1 MKKFLLI
8 ISLIFSLLISGVN
21 LQIASAEEIDV
32 NENNEC
38 MKVNDA
44 TIRIVNK
51 YGVLIG
57 NGFVYKIDDEYAYI
71 ITSDKVNFTDTDN
84 SVIYN
89 NGTVQKASF
98 IGKDNYNGIMI
109 LKAKKE
115 NNIKNICLS
124 NSYLFMPGQMNFLYG
139 YRDNYNAY
147 VERTFYNKQGVLFY
161 KKDYINIYKS
171 IIQSRYEDYKEGMA
185 VADEFGNLVGMVSGN
200 TTKLNE
206 NSFIVEVNKL
216 TKIADSI
223 VKSRI
228 YEVNYIKYNLEDYVN
243 LDSYSL
249 NSYKVNKD
257 ANYGVV
263 ITTFKPLNY
272 IFGGLNQGMVI
283 QMVNSVV
290 VKNIYD
296 LDNQLSRYKKG
307 DTVCLGVVK
316 RNGKVAY
323 YYAKV

>member
-21 LQIASAEEIDV
+21 LQIANAEEISKNEDNECIKV
-32 NENNEC
+32 NEAI
-38 MKVNDA
+38 V
-44 TIRIVNK
+44 RIVNK

-57 NGFVYKIDDEYAYI
+57 NGFVYKVDDEYAYI
-71 ITSDKVNFTDTDN
+71 ITSDKVNFTDIDN
-84 SVIYN
+84 TIMYN
-89 NGTVQKASF
+89 NGAVQKVNS

-109 LKAKKE
+109 LKALKE

-124 NSYLFMPGQMNFLYG
+124 NSYLFMPGQVNFLYG
-139 YRDNYNAY
+139 YSDIYNDY
-147 VERTFYNKQGVLFY
+147 VEKTFYNKQGILFY

-171 IIQSRYEDYKEGMA
+171 IIQAKYENYKEGMA

-243 LDSYSL
+243 LDYYSL

-257 ANYGVV
+257 VSYGVV

-283 QMVNSVV
+283 QKVNSVV

-307 DTVCLGVVK
+307 DTVCLSIVK